1 MTNATNLKLL
11 TWSQIK
17 LLRNKL
23 PDTITIKL
31 LNVQFYKQYINK
43 N

>member
-1 MTNATNLKLL
+1 MTNATNFKLL

-23 PDTITIKL
+23 AETKTINI
-31 LNVQFYKQYINK
+31 LNVQI
-43 N
+43 